1 MPEKLSNGTYVNEAN
16 IYIGKTTTPP
26 TVVKLFQEQF
36 QKDFKLFLTLR
47 YKELVGGGRMLL
59 TFLGR
64 KTEEMLMHGEVGSM
78 WELLAKALQ
87 SLVQK
92 VGKFSF

>member
-1 MPEKLSNGTYVNEAN
+1 MV
-16 IYIGKTTTPP
+16 
-26 TVVKLFQEQF
+26 
-36 QKDFKLFLTLR
+36 
-47 YKELVGGGRMLL
+47 L

-78 WELLAKALQ
+78 LELLAKALQ